1 MSKASSYITIVLF
14 LLNKMVKYKLW
25 ILLEC
30 TQIYVLRLYSY
41 NSPFSHQGISSGF
54 QPAWGIHS
62 GPALLHLFIIY
73 SRRCI
78 LLLLQGVGFREYRFY
93 KAPCLHPLSLQSWSQ
108 GPAVLM
114 IRWIY
119 GAISVSHL
127 LPASWRI
134 KGKISGWHWNRD
146 YPVCAIWL
154 QTSTGCFLL
163 LVQLL
168 VQCSA
173 RDHLQNTLVVFLSF
187 FHTVQ

>member
-1 MSKASSYITIVLF
+1 MSKASSYATIVLF
-14 LLNKMVKYKLW
+14 VLNKMIKHKLW

-30 TQIYVLRLYSY
+30 NQIYGLHLYSY
-41 NSPFSHQGISSGF
+41 NSPFSHQCSALMWGF

-119 GAISVSHL
+119 GAISASHL

-163 LVQLL
+163 LVQLF
-168 VQCSA
+168 VQCF
-173 RDHLQNTLVVFLSF
+173 LLENICKTLSWCFYRSF
-187 FHTVQ
+187 I

>member
-1 MSKASSYITIVLF
+1 MWKASSYATIVLF
-14 LLNKMVKYKLW
+14 LLNQMIKHKLW
-25 ILLEC
+25 ILLEHN
-30 TQIYVLRLYSY
+30 QIYGLRLYSY
-41 NSPFSHQGISSGF
+41 NSPFSHQSKSSGF

-154 QTSTGCFLL
+154 QMSTGCFLL
-163 LVQLL
+163 LVQLF
-168 VQCSA
+168 VQCF
-173 RDHLQNTLVVFLSF
+173 LLEIICKTLS
-187 FHTVQ
+187 